1 MLLTNRR
8 GNLVARLALF
18 LAGLG
23 ILIFGLMS
31 QGSGSKQAE
40 GEIERSSRYS
50 TLGFNGIQFRGES
63 GQARLAS
70 ALRASDRIV
79 PHDYILDEL
88 KDEEA
93 VLVDAPAKV
102 DAGELQTVMKSL
114 FSEDGGQALW
124 WEADQEAAATAV
136 KEAGAKYLLLHR
148 EVVPSV
154 DRDSSVISRL
164 YHDAHH
170 PWFSLIA
177 VDERLFLYK
186 VLDKPFN
193 FPPDLAAAAVR
204 EIRQELKGEPGV
216 RFPASLKPGN
226 GKKWNLVIAARM
238 EGGRELATG
247 MCVSDRF
254 DACLKELARDL
265 EREYRRYSEWYGAG
279 FIEDL
284 ADTLILEIQMITER
298 ARILSWGE
306 EDLRVLFEMG
316 VDGAILVDR
325 VSTKKRAGVLP
336 GYVSYTRGNRDI
348 DRFLRDVAKQ
358 GHLSSKRP
366 WRDARNPLDKIRGMT
381 FQDRPGV
388 GLVPLVRGVP
398 PVPMVSVDLPRME
411 RVVTLA
417 GEWYLENLAGSNMN
431 HRTMGYEPGQVTYKF
446 WPSESRFSN
455 EYNLVR
461 HTLATWNLVQAYHID
476 PRPEFLEG
484 ARAALDWTLK
494 YRVDQGDMSFI
505 EYNNNRKLGSVV
517 VGLMGMIDLARAT
530 GDKQWDDLM
539 NRFGEFTLF
548 MQEESGKFDPY
559 FVPEDHPYYGQ
570 TNDIVPGEAALA
582 LVMLYEYTG
591 DTKWLEPLPKY
602 FDYYIP
608 WWDERVN
615 RGDTT
620 QPWPA
625 HTYSNQDRLELVQF
639 GPWTVMAANAY
650 HRATGDER
658 AAEFGL
664 RVARWMID
672 TYQYREDKTPWPDY
686 VGGYFKMYGELPAMQ
701 TFCYGEGTAAAY
713 QLALRAAPDEAPFFE
728 KSTREMVRIA
738 VQMQYDKLQ
747 TYAFPRSEF
756 VNGGIRYALNETKV
770 RIDYVHH
777 ALSAVYQYIF
787 AAREDP
793 NLPDSVKLSP
803 LRRAAEERAAEAG
816 ADSAQD

>member
-1 MLLTNRR
+1 MLRSFRR
-8 GNLVARLALF
+8 GHLFARLAFF
-18 LAGLG
+18 LSGFG
-23 ILIFGLMS
+23 ILVFGLMS
-31 QGSGSKQAE
+31 RNTSPTQGA
-40 GEIERSSRYS
+40 GEIERSTRYS
-50 TLGFNGIQFRGES
+50 TLGFNGIQFRGED
-63 GQARLAS
+63 GQDRLGS
-70 ALRASDRIV
+70 ALGASDRV
-79 PHDYILDEL
+79 KPHDYILAEI
-88 KDEEA
+88 KDEA
-93 VLVDAPAKV
+93 VVLADAPGKV
-102 DAGELQTVMKSL
+102 DAGDLQESL
-114 FSEDGGQALW
+114 KPLFAEEGGEALW
-124 WEADQEAAATAV
+124 WAENQELAAKAV
-136 KEAGAKYLLLHR
+136 RDAGAEYLLLHR

-154 DRDSSVISRL
+154 DRDSSVVSRL

-170 PWFSLIA
+170 PWFSLVA

-186 VLDKPFN
+186 VVEEPFT
-193 FPPDLAAAAVR
+193 FPPDLAAAAIR
-204 EIRQELKGEPGV
+204 GIRQELKREPGV
-216 RFPASLKPGN
+216 RFPDSMKAGN
-226 GKKWNLVIAARM
+226 GKKWNLLITARM

-247 MCVSDRF
+247 MCVNDRF
-254 DACLKELARDL
+254 NGCIQELARDL

-279 FIEDL
+279 PIESI
-284 ADTLILEIQMITER
+284 ADTLVLEIQRITER
-298 ARILSWGE
+298 SRILSWGE

-316 VDGAILVDR
+316 VDGAVLVDR
-325 VSTKKRAGVLP
+325 VSKRHRAGVLP

-358 GHLSSKRP
+358 GHLGSKRP

-381 FQDRPGV
+381 FQDRPGL

-398 PVPMVSVDLPRME
+398 PVPMVAVDLPRME

-417 GEWYLENLAGSNMN
+417 GEWYLANLAGSNMN

-446 WPSESRFSN
+446 WPSENRFSN

-476 PRPEFLEG
+476 PRPEFLDG
-484 ARAALDWTLK
+484 ARAALEWTLK
-494 YRVDQGDMSFI
+494 FRVDEGDMSFI

-517 VGLMGMIDLARAT
+517 VGLMGMIDLAIVT
-530 GDKQWDDLM
+530 GDRQWDDLI

-548 MQEESGKFDPY
+548 MQEDSGKFDPY
-559 FVPEDHPYYGQ
+559 YVPDDHPYAGQ

-582 LVMLYEYTG
+582 LVMLYDYTG
-591 DTKWLEPLPKY
+591 DEKWLAPLPKY
-602 FDYYIP
+602 FDYYMP

-625 HTYSNQDRLELVQF
+625 HTYTNQDRLELVQF

-672 TYQYREDKTPWPDY
+672 TYQYRQDKTPWPDY

-713 QLALRAAPDEAPFFE
+713 QLALRFAPDEAPFFE
-728 KSTREMVRIA
+728 ESTREMVRIA
-738 VQMQYDKLQ
+738 IQMQFDELQ
-747 TYAFPRSEF
+747 TYAFPRGDF

-777 ALSAVYQYIF
+777 ALSAVYQYIL

-793 NLPDSVKLSP
+793 NLPEDVKRSP
-803 LRRAAEERAAEAG
+803 FRRQVDADANAENSAASE
-816 ADSAQD
+816 